1 MNSFCRYPLSV
12 NIAIL
17 IFIIFLSL
25 SERIYLVQFGAG
37 YAWKRN
43 VNLVK

>member
-17 IFIIFLSL
+17 ISIFLSL